1 YALYREEFMAQINI
15 RVTDEQKALINKLA
29 KENEKSISA
38 YIIDK
43 ICIES
48 VYQNDSKRIDETKKD
63 DEGLIL
69 LLMKQLEQ
77 KDMQIEQLHKIIYNK
92 DTKLLEYDSKKSWW
106 QFWK

>member
-1 YALYREEFMAQINI
+1 YREEFMAQINI

-69 LLMKQLEQ
+69 LLIKQLEQ

>member
-1 YALYREEFMAQINI
+1 MYRGEFMAQINI

-29 KENEKSISA
+29 KENNKTISA

-43 ICIES
+43 VCIES
-48 VYQNDSKRIDETKKD
+48 VYQDDSKRIEEDNKYNDEFVLFLKN
-63 DEGLIL
+63 
-69 LLMKQLEQ
+69 QLEQ
-77 KDMQIEQLHKIIYNK
+77 KDIQIEQLHKIIYNK

>member
-1 YALYREEFMAQINI
+1 MAQINI

-48 VYQNDSKRIDETKKD
+48 VYQNDNKRIEEDNKPNE
-63 DEGLIL
+63 ELVSLLI
-69 LLMKQLEQ
+69 KQIEQ
-77 KDMQIEQLHKIIYNK
+77 KDIQIEQLHKIIYNK
-92 DTKLLEYDSKKSWW
+92 DTKLLEYDSKKTWW
-106 QFWK
+106 KFW

>member
-1 YALYREEFMAQINI
+1 MAQINI

-63 DEGLIL
+63 
-69 LLMKQLEQ
+69 
-77 KDMQIEQLHKIIYNK
+77 
-92 DTKLLEYDSKKSWW
+92 
-106 QFWK
+106 

>member
-1 YALYREEFMAQINI
+1 MAQINI

-43 ICIES
+43 ICIEP
-48 VYQNDSKRIDETKKD
+48 VYQNDSKRIDDTKKF
-63 DEGLIL
+63 DEELVS
-69 LLMKQLEQ
+69 LLMKQVEQ
-77 KDMQIEQLHKIIYNK
+77 KDLQIEQLHKIIYNK

>member
-1 YALYREEFMAQINI
+1 MAQINI
-15 RVTDEQKALINKLA
+15 RVTDEQKDLINKLA

>member
-1 YALYREEFMAQINI
+1 MAQINI

-69 LLMKQLEQ
+69 LLIKQLEQ

>member
-1 YALYREEFMAQINI
+1 MAQINI

-106 QFWK
+106 QF